1 MNFKHAMNQTFF
13 VILLAVIF
21 CSNGISADVFSIRT
35 HTGIGVSR
43 SANSSYTGT
52 AYHVGAR
59 FLLHAGNNKS
69 YGIETSWFNLID
81 AGDIVVAGFVLE
93 NKVRNWFHMSIGT
106 IGYFNFAD
114 KADNPVGLT
123 TNLGW
128 EPKGKKLKP
137 LIVLRND
144 FVFYD
149 RIVIIQSIS
158 LAVKW

>member
-1 MNFKHAMNQTFF
+1 MSYKLAMNKPFF
-13 VILLAVIF
+13 AVLFAIF
-21 CSNGISADVFSIRT
+21 VCSSGLSSDVFSIRA

-43 SANSSYTGT
+43 SANSSYSGT

-59 FLLHAGNNKS
+59 FLLHASNNKN
-69 YGIETSWFNLID
+69 YGIETSWFNLVD
-81 AGDIVVAGFVLE
+81 AGDIVVAGIVLE

-106 IGYFNFAD
+106 IGYFNFSD

-128 EPKGKKLKP
+128 EPEDMKFKP

-149 RIVIIQSIS
+149 KIVIIQSIS
-158 LAVKW
+158 LGLSW